1 MEFDFNIQE
10 LIDLSFLTDEEQD
23 VIAQVLHRDTKL
35 RLLEEQRVKKL
46 QQSVLDPE
54 QLKIVTGDWFKEARS
69 RRHTDEWFGSDIVRA
84 SIRRK
89 KRTKGEGEKRV
100 TINNEKIIINEQ
112 SDQDGDEHENENGV
126 VTDEDTVN
134 PDLVNTGVDETDC
147 ELLETHN
154 RLFDDMRN
162 VASNEETFTFDT
174 NTQAQ
179 HNSNEASMTRDAVG
193 SDLLRDE
200 EDHKPMPVITVQ
212 NDDDVDDDDVDD
224 DDTVSSKYN
233 KEANLQIEGVDN
245 KSSVS
250 SLQSPAVDV
259 SGSMSSFQSAGL
271 SGSMMSLYSN
281 IDLGY
286 VDVSGSVT
294 FSLHYNESHNEF
306 QIHVVQCNDLA
317 AAKKNT
323 SNPYVKSYLLPDKSS
338 QGKRKTGVKKKT
350 LNPTF
355 NESLMYKLG
364 KEELQTRTLNLSVW
378 HRDRFGHNL
387 FLGEI
392 EIQLELCDWSNTKP
406 TTYILQPRIA
416 APPNP
421 NQSKGQLSLSLKF
434 VPAGS
439 CDQGLPPTAEVHIWL
454 KEARN
459 LIPVRSKGI
468 NSFVKCSIL
477 PDANKASQQKT
488 RVIKKDLN
496 PVYNHT
502 MVYDGFQTE
511 DVSET
516 CAEFTIWN
524 HDTFSSHLLG
534 GLRLSL
540 GTGHSYGQPV
550 NWMDS
555 NEEEVSAWQGMLDD
569 PGQWVAI
576 VLPIRS
582 NVVPSE

>member
-1 MEFDFNIQE
+1 MTHLAMELDFNIKE

-23 VIAQVLHRDTKL
+23 VIAQVLYRDTKL
-35 RLLEEQRVKKL
+35 RLLEEQRIKKL
-46 QQSVLDPE
+46 QQSAFDPE
-54 QLKIVTGDWFKEARS
+54 QLKVVTGDWFKEARS
-69 RRHTDEWFGSDIVRA
+69 RRHTDKWLGSDIIRA

-100 TINNEKIIINEQ
+100 TIDDEKIIIDEQ
-112 SDQDGDEHENENGV
+112 SDQDQEEHENENGV
-126 VTDEDTVN
+126 VTDEGTVN

-154 RLFDDMRN
+154 RLFDDKRN
-162 VASNEETFTFDT
+162 VASNKETFDT
-174 NTQAQ
+174 NMQAQ
-179 HNSNEASMTRDAVG
+179 HNSDEASVTKVDVG
-193 SDLLRDE
+193 SDWLRNE
-200 EDHKPMPVITVQ
+200 EDNKQMPVITVQ
-212 NDDDVDDDDVDD
+212 NDDDVDD

-233 KEANLQIEGVDN
+233 KEANLQTEGVDI
-245 KSSVS
+245 KGSKS

-281 IDLGY
+281 TDLGY
-286 VDVSGSVT
+286 VDVRGSVT
-294 FSLHYNESHNEF
+294 FSLHYNESNNEF
-306 QIHVVQCNDLA
+306 HVHVVQCNDLA
-317 AAKKNT
+317 AAKKNH

-338 QGKRKTGVKKKT
+338 QGKRKTAVRKKT

-355 NESLMYKLG
+355 NEPLTYKLG

-378 HRDRFGHNL
+378 HRDHFGRNL

-392 EIQLELCDWSNTKP
+392 EIQLELCDWSNSKP
-406 TTYILQPRIA
+406 TTYTLQPRIA
-416 APPNP
+416 APPSP

-434 VPAGS
+434 TPAGS
-439 CDQGLPPTAEVHIWL
+439 CDQGLPSTAEVHIWL

-477 PDANKASQQKT
+477 PDGNKASQQKT

-511 DVSET
+511 DLRET

-555 NEEEVSAWQGMLDD
+555 NEEEISAWQEMLDV
-569 PGQWVAI
+569 PGQWVET

-582 NVVPSE
+582 NVGPSE